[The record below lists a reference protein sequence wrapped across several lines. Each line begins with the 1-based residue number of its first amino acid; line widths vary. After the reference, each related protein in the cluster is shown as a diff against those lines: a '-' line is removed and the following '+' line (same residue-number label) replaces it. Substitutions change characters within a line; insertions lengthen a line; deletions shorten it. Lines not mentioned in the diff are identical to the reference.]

1 MLPQV
6 ILKLLLPKVLD
17 HLMMVFKLDKV
28 LDYVELPNEAD
39 KKIEMLQDEVD
50 LLRNVAHPPVIAV
63 ERIEEIEKK
72 LDMIDIILEEAV
84 VDVIDDSQAA
94 DA

>member
-1 MLPQV
+1 
-6 ILKLLLPKVLD
+6 
-17 HLMMVFKLDKV
+17 MMVFKLDKV